1 MPVTPGFTRYLEA
14 PELEKLAQQVAAL
27 RKMERV
33 LQGLIPASLAP
44 YTAVQSLKAGKLH
57 LACSSPAHAAK
68 LRQLSTRIKD
78 GFTARGFEVT
88 AIQVETQASG
98 LPAATERQAE
108 ATRPMPA
115 AAEQAFNRL
124 AADMPESELRQSILR
139 LTRPR
144 NG

>member
-14 PELEKLAQQVAAL
+14 PELEKLTQQVAAL

-33 LQGLIPASLAP
+33 LQGLIPASLGP
-44 YTAVQSLKAGKLH
+44 YTAVQSLKAGKLC

-98 LPAATERQAE
+98 LPAAAERHKTEPQ
-108 ATRPMPA
+108 PMPA
-115 AAEQAFNRL
+115 AARQAFNQL
-124 AADMPESELRQSILR
+124 ADDLPDSELRRSILK
-139 LTRPR
+139 LTQSKLP
-144 NG
+144 